1 MLVFCTILLLFGS
14 EIQELWFPKQAD
26 IIFNVLYVV
35 ALCVFVGDIMVR
47 CYTEPQYFEFNLCA
61 KTVGDAP
68 AAWGAFRLGS
78 FMFWCDLISSAT
90 LLYDISFI
98 NTFYFAIET
107 INMELDQFG
116 LPVRR

>member
-1 MLVFCTILLLFGS
+1 
-14 EIQELWFPKQAD
+14 
-26 IIFNVLYVV
+26 
-35 ALCVFVGDIMVR
+35 MVR
-47 CYTEPQYFEFNLCA
+47 CYTEPQYFEFNLCG
-61 KTVGDAP
+61 KTAGDAP

-116 LPVRR
+116 LPVRI